1 MKKVFLIIGI
11 ISSLCACRQENRYL
25 GEGEGALSLQV
36 TMGEAV
42 EVVSRTSLGNEEIEA
57 LKNDCK
63 VRIYEGDKL
72 IRKYSSW
79 SSVPEKIDLSA
90 GTDYRV
96 RVVAGD
102 SVSASLDKKYYEGVE
117 TFSVVD
123 GQTTSVEVNCNI
135 ANTLVKVNFSEE
147 LKTYLASGAV
157 TVSVDAANGAL
168 EYNWSKEG
176 TESPVGY
183 YMLPSG
189 KEYLTCV
196 FNATTKNGKKIT
208 QTNKIEPA
216 KASTLYTLTYALSTE
231 VPEHPTDEG
240 GAFFSLKVDETPLY
254 TQKEEIGIYRRPV
267 IRVMSGEEEISTDSP
282 WFLSLNSSVSPQIIM
297 SGSSTLTTASVE
309 GTLLEKLGLSG
320 IVDLLSEESVGVL
333 QQKGISL
340 TIPAEAQGKQIVMD
354 WGKSWNKLLKEET
367 MYSLR
372 YVLVDEQGKQRELD
386 WQIVVSDMNVQAV
399 EIPRFETWAD
409 RTVFYG
415 EVIEGHTPGAAVYS
429 FQYRKKGEEAWSQ
442 NIPAVL
448 SGQTIKSDV
457 LKGLT
462 PGTTYEYRILED
474 TKISNMICEVTTES
488 VFLLDNNSFEYTS
501 RDGDVLRISQDP
513 SNYWWDSGNEGSATL
528 NKDVTYPDTSVKH
541 SGNQSLKLQSQYVG
555 VNIGLINPGKFAAG
569 NLFVGEFL
577 GTEDTYY
584 GILGWGRACTTRPL
598 ALRAW
603 VRYTPGTVDYTETDK
618 ISKGDKDKG
627 IIYIAVGDWVSDD
640 ANYGSQWPVVVRT
653 KGPKLFNPKDTGTIG
668 YGEMIFTDNVG
679 LDENGGMKEVII
691 PLNYDN
697 YGGRTRIPTHIIIVA
712 SASQYGDYYS
722 GSTGS
727 VMWLDDL
734 ELIYEESKLPENLR

>member
-1 MKKVFLIIGI
+1 M
-11 ISSLCACRQENRYL
+11 
-25 GEGEGALSLQV
+25 
-36 TMGEAV
+36 
-42 EVVSRTSLGNEEIEA
+42 
-57 LKNDCK
+57 
-63 VRIYEGDKL
+63 
-72 IRKYSSW
+72 
-79 SSVPEKIDLSA
+79 
-90 GTDYRV
+90 
-96 RVVAGD
+96 
-102 SVSASLDKKYYEGVE
+102 
-117 TFSVVD
+117 
-123 GQTTSVEVNCNI
+123 
-135 ANTLVKVNFSEE
+135 
-147 LKTYLASGAV
+147 
-157 TVSVDAANGAL
+157 
-168 EYNWSKEG
+168 
-176 TESPVGY
+176 
-183 YMLPSG
+183 
-189 KEYLTCV
+189 
-196 FNATTKNGKKIT
+196 
-208 QTNKIEPA
+208 
-216 KASTLYTLTYALSTE
+216 
-231 VPEHPTDEG
+231 
-240 GAFFSLKVDETPLY
+240 KVDETPLY

-267 IRVMSGEEEISTDSP
+267 IRVMLGEEEISTDSP

-297 SGSSTLTTASVE
+297 SGSSALTTASVE

-320 IVDLLSEESVGVL
+320 IIDLLSEESVGVL
-333 QQKGISL
+333 QQKGITL
-340 TIPAEAQGKQIVMD
+340 RIPAEAQGKQIVMD
-354 WGKSWNKLLKEET
+354 WGKSWNELLKEET

-372 YVLVDEQGKQRELD
+372 YVLADEQGKQRELD

-415 EVIEGHTPGAAVYS
+415 EVIEGHTPGAETVYS

-501 RDGDVLRISQDP
+501 RDGKVLRISPDP

-528 NKDVTYPDTSVKH
+528 GVDVTYPDTSVKH
-541 SGNQSLKLQSQYVG
+541 SGSQSLKLQSQYVAVWG
-555 VNIGLINPGKFAAG
+555 IGKFAAG
-569 NLFVGEFL
+569 NLFAGEFL
-577 GTEDTYY
+577 DTEDAYY
-584 GILGWGRACTTRPL
+584 GILGWGRTCTTRPL

>member
-11 ISSLCACRQENRYL
+11 IFSLCACRQENRYL

-42 EVVSRTSLGNEEIEA
+42 EVVSRTSLGDEEIEA

-176 TESPVGY
+176 TESSVGY
-183 YMLPSG
+183 YMLPSE

-208 QTNKIEPA
+208 QTDKIDPA

-231 VPEHPTDEG
+231 EPEHPTDEG

-254 TQKEEIGIYRRPV
+254 TQEEEIGIYRRPV
-267 IRVMSGEEEISTDSP
+267 ICVMSGEEEISTDSP

-320 IVDLLSEESVGVL
+320 IIDLLSEESVGVL
-333 QQKGISL
+333 QQKGITL

-354 WGKSWNKLLKEET
+354 WGNSWNELLKEET

-372 YVLVDEQGKQRELD
+372 YVLADEQGKQRELD

-415 EVIEGHTPGAAVYS
+415 EVIEGHTPGAETVYS

-474 TKISNMICEVTTES
+474 TKISNIVCEVTTEEAS
-488 VFLLDNNSFEYTS
+488 VLPNSGFENWS
-501 RDGDVLRISQDP
+501 GDVPKLIYGSGETMF
-513 SNYWWDSGNEGSATL
+513 WDSGNHGSQKVSRNVTTPDAT
-528 NKDVTYPDTSVKH
+528 VRH
-541 SGNQSLKLQSQYVG
+541 SGNYSAKLSSIYASMLG
-555 VNIGLINPGKFAAG
+555 IGQFAAG
-569 NLFVGEFL
+569 NIFIGQYLDTQMDGLTGHGVL
-577 GTEDTYY
+577 G
-584 GILGWGRACTTRPL
+584 LGRPFASRPL
-598 ALRAW
+598 ALRGYI
-603 VRYTPGTVDYTETDK
+603 RYISGNVDKGGDK
-618 ISKGDKDKG
+618 IANGTQDKG
-627 IIYIAVGDWVSDD
+627 IIYVALTDGEGEFNGTRWSFVIKTKESKFFDKNGANVVAYGDKIWEAS
-640 ANYGSQWPVVVRT
+640 T
-653 KGPKLFNPKDTGTIG
+653 E
-668 YGEMIFTDNVG
+668 GE
-679 LDENGGMKEVII
+679 GMHEFII
-691 PLNYDN
+691 PFEYKSME
-697 YGGRTRIPTHIIIVA
+697 RIPNRIMLVA
-712 SASQYGDYYS
+712 AASQFGDYFQ

>member
-1 MKKVFLIIGI
+1 MKRVFLIIGI
-11 ISSLCACRQENRYL
+11 ISSLCACRQEDRYL
-25 GEGEGALSLQV
+25 GEGEGTLSLQV

-42 EVVSRTSLGNEEIEA
+42 EVVSRASLGDEEIEA

-79 SSVPEKIDLSA
+79 SSVPEKIDLST

-147 LKTYLASGAV
+147 LKTYLASGGV

-168 EYNWSKEG
+168 DYNWSAEG
-176 TESPVGY
+176 TESPTGY

-196 FNATTKNGKKIT
+196 FNATTKNGEKIT
-208 QTNKIEPA
+208 QTDKIEPA
-216 KASTLYTLTYALSTE
+216 KASTLYTLTYALSAE
-231 VPEHPTDEG
+231 EPERPTDEG

-254 TQKEEIGIYRRPV
+254 TQEEEIGIYRRPV
-267 IRVMSGEEEISTDSP
+267 IRVMSGEEEIGTDSP

-297 SGSSTLTTASVE
+297 SGSSALMTASVE
-309 GTLLEKLGLSG
+309 GTILEKLGFSG
-320 IVDLLSEESVGVL
+320 TVDLLSEESVGML
-333 QQKGISL
+333 QQKGITL

-354 WGKSWNKLLKEET
+354 WGNSWNELLKEET

-372 YVLVDEQGKQRELD
+372 YVLADEQGKQCELD
-386 WQIVVSDMNVQAV
+386 WQIVISDMNVQAV

-415 EVIEGHTPGAAVYS
+415 EVIEGHTPGPETVYN

-474 TKISNMICEVTTES
+474 TKSSNIICEVTTES

-501 RDGDVLRISQDP
+501 RDGKVLRISQDP

-528 NKDVTYPDTSVKH
+528 SKDVTYPDTSVKH
-541 SGNQSLKLQSQYVG
+541 SGSQSLKLQSQYVALFG
-555 VNIGLINPGKFAAG
+555 IGKFAAG

-584 GILGWGRACTTRPL
+584 GILGWGRTCTTRPL

-640 ANYGSQWPVVVRT
+640 ADYGAQWPVVVRT

-691 PLNYDN
+691 PLDYDN

>member
-135 ANTLVKVNFSEE
+135 TNTLVKVNFSEE
-147 LKTYLASGAV
+147 LKTYLASGTV
-157 TVSVDAANGAL
+157 TVSVDATDGAL
-168 EYNWSKEG
+168 DYSWSEEG

-216 KASTLYTLTYALSTE
+216 KASTLYTLTYTLSTE
-231 VPEHPTDEG
+231 EPEHPTDEG

-267 IRVMSGEEEISTDSP
+267 IRVMSGEEEINTDSP
-282 WFLSLNSSVSPQIIM
+282 WFLSLNSSVSPKIIM

-320 IVDLLSEESVGVL
+320 IIDLLSEESVGAL

-340 TIPAEAQGKQIVMD
+340 TISAEAQGKQIVMD
-354 WGKSWNKLLKEET
+354 WGNSWNELLKEET

-372 YVLVDEQGKQRELD
+372 YVLADEQGKQRELD

-415 EVIEGHTPGAAVYS
+415 EVIEGHTPGAETVYS
-429 FQYRKKGEEAWSQ
+429 FQYRKKGEEVWSQ

-474 TKISNMICEVTTES
+474 TKISNMICEVTTEEAS
-488 VFLLDNNSFEYTS
+488 VLPNSGFENWS
-501 RDGDVLRISQDP
+501 GDIPKLIYGSGE
-513 SNYWWDSGNEGSATL
+513 SMFWDSGNHGSQKVDM
-528 NKDVTYPDTSVKH
+528 NVTTPDSAVKH
-541 SGNQSLKLQSQYVG
+541 SGNYSAKLSSIYANMLG
-555 VNIGLINPGKFAAG
+555 IGQFAAG
-569 NLFVGEFL
+569 NIFIGQYLKTQMSGFTGHGVL
-577 GTEDTYY
+577 G
-584 GILGWGRACTTRPL
+584 LGRPFASRPL
-598 ALRAW
+598 ALRGYI
-603 VRYTPGTVDYTETDK
+603 RYISGNVDKGGDK
-618 ISKGDKDKG
+618 IANGTQDKG
-627 IIYIAVGDWVSDD
+627 IIYIALTDGEGEEFEGTRWSFVIKTKESKFFDKNGANVVAYGDKIWEAS
-640 ANYGSQWPVVVRT
+640 T
-653 KGPKLFNPKDTGTIG
+653 E
-668 YGEMIFTDNVG
+668 GE
-679 LDENGGMKEVII
+679 GMHEFII
-691 PLNYDN
+691 PFEYKSME
-697 YGGRTRIPTHIIIVA
+697 RIPNRIMLVA
-712 SASQYGDYYS
+712 AASQFGDYFQ

>member
-1 MKKVFLIIGI
+1 MKRVFLIIGI
-11 ISSLCACRQENRYL
+11 ISSLCACRQEDRYL
-25 GEGEGALSLQV
+25 GEGEGTLSLQV

-42 EVVSRTSLGNEEIEA
+42 EVVSRASLGDEEIEA

-79 SSVPEKIDLSA
+79 SSVPEKIDLST

-147 LKTYLASGAV
+147 LKTYLASGGV

-168 EYNWSKEG
+168 DYNWSAEG
-176 TESPVGY
+176 TESPTGY

-196 FNATTKNGKKIT
+196 FNATTKNGEKIT
-208 QTNKIEPA
+208 QTDKIEPA
-216 KASTLYTLTYALSTE
+216 KASTLYTLTYALSAE
-231 VPEHPTDEG
+231 EPERPTDEG

-254 TQKEEIGIYRRPV
+254 TQEEEIGIYRRPV
-267 IRVMSGEEEISTDSP
+267 IRVMSGEEEIGTDSP

-297 SGSSTLTTASVE
+297 SGSSALMTASVE
-309 GTLLEKLGLSG
+309 GTILEKLGFSG
-320 IVDLLSEESVGVL
+320 TVDLLSEESVGML
-333 QQKGISL
+333 QQKGITL

-354 WGKSWNKLLKEET
+354 WGNSWNELLKEET

-372 YVLVDEQGKQRELD
+372 YVLADEQGKQCELD
-386 WQIVVSDMNVQAV
+386 WQIVISDMNVQAV

-415 EVIEGHTPGAAVYS
+415 EVVEGHTPGPETVYN

-474 TKISNMICEVTTES
+474 TKSSNIICEVTTES

-501 RDGDVLRISQDP
+501 RDGKVLRISQDP

-528 NKDVTYPDTSVKH
+528 SKDVTYPDTSVKH
-541 SGNQSLKLQSQYVG
+541 SGSQSLKLQSQYVALFG
-555 VNIGLINPGKFAAG
+555 IGKFAAG

-584 GILGWGRACTTRPL
+584 GILGWGRTCTTRPL

-640 ANYGSQWPVVVRT
+640 ADYGAQWPVVVRT

-691 PLNYDN
+691 PLDYDN

>member
-1 MKKVFLIIGI
+1 MKRVFLIIGI
-11 ISSLCACRQENRYL
+11 ISSLCACRQEDRYL

-42 EVVSRTSLGNEEIEA
+42 EVVSRASLGDEEIEA

-79 SSVPEKIDLSA
+79 SSVPEKIDLST

-147 LKTYLASGAV
+147 LKTYLASGGV

-168 EYNWSKEG
+168 DYNWSAEG
-176 TESPVGY
+176 TESPTGY

-196 FNATTKNGKKIT
+196 FNATTKNGEKIT
-208 QTNKIEPA
+208 QTDKIEPA
-216 KASTLYTLTYALSTE
+216 KASTLYTLTYALSAE
-231 VPEHPTDEG
+231 EPERPTDEG

-254 TQKEEIGIYRRPV
+254 TQEEEIGIYRRPV
-267 IRVMSGEEEISTDSP
+267 IRVMSGEEEIGTDSP

-297 SGSSTLTTASVE
+297 SGSSALTTASVE
-309 GTLLEKLGLSG
+309 GTILEKLGFSG
-320 IVDLLSEESVGVL
+320 TVDLLSEESVGML
-333 QQKGISL
+333 QQKGITL

-354 WGKSWNKLLKEET
+354 WGDSWNELLKEET

-372 YVLVDEQGKQRELD
+372 YVLADEQGKQCELD
-386 WQIVVSDMNVQAV
+386 WQIVISDMNVQAV
-399 EIPRFETWAD
+399 GIPRFETWAD

-415 EVIEGHTPGAAVYS
+415 EVIEGHTPGPETVYN

-474 TKISNMICEVTTES
+474 TKSSNIICEVTTES

-501 RDGDVLRISQDP
+501 RDGKVLRISQDP

-528 NKDVTYPDTSVKH
+528 SKDVTYPDTSVKH
-541 SGNQSLKLQSQYVG
+541 SGSQSLKLQSQYVALFG
-555 VNIGLINPGKFAAG
+555 IGKFAAG

-584 GILGWGRACTTRPL
+584 GILGWGRTCTTRPL

-640 ANYGSQWPVVVRT
+640 ADYGAQWPVVVRT

-691 PLNYDN
+691 PLDYDN

>member
-79 SSVPEKIDLSA
+79 SSVPEKIDVSA

-168 EYNWSKEG
+168 DYNWSEEG

-216 KASTLYTLTYALSTE
+216 KASTLYTLTYTLSTE

-474 TKISNMICEVTTES
+474 TKISNMICEVTTEEAS
-488 VFLLDNNSFEYTS
+488 VLPNSGFENWS
-501 RDGDVLRISQDP
+501 GDIPKLIYGSGE
-513 SNYWWDSGNEGSATL
+513 SMFWDSGNHGSQKVDM
-528 NKDVTYPDTSVKH
+528 NVTTPDSAVKH
-541 SGNQSLKLQSQYVG
+541 SGNYSAKLSSIYANMLG
-555 VNIGLINPGKFAAG
+555 IGQFAAG
-569 NLFVGEFL
+569 NIFIGQYLKTQMSGFTGHGVL
-577 GTEDTYY
+577 G
-584 GILGWGRACTTRPL
+584 LGRPFASRPL
-598 ALRAW
+598 ALRGYI
-603 VRYTPGTVDYTETDK
+603 RYISGNVDKGGDK
-618 ISKGDKDKG
+618 IANGTQDKG
-627 IIYIAVGDWVSDD
+627 IIYIALTDGEGEEFEGTRWSFVIKTKESKFFDKNGANVVAYGDKIWEAS
-640 ANYGSQWPVVVRT
+640 T
-653 KGPKLFNPKDTGTIG
+653 E
-668 YGEMIFTDNVG
+668 GE
-679 LDENGGMKEVII
+679 GMHEFII
-691 PLNYDN
+691 PFEYKSME
-697 YGGRTRIPTHIIIVA
+697 RIPNRIMLVA
-712 SASQYGDYYS
+712 AASQFGDYFQ

>member
-157 TVSVDAANGAL
+157 TVSVDAGNGAL
-168 EYNWSKEG
+168 DYNWSEEG

-216 KASTLYTLTYALSTE
+216 KASTLYTLTYTLSTE
-231 VPEHPTDEG
+231 EPEHPTDEG
-240 GAFFSLKVDETPLY
+240 GTFFSLKVDETPLY

-320 IVDLLSEESVGVL
+320 IIDLLSEESVGVL
-333 QQKGISL
+333 QQKGITL

-354 WGKSWNKLLKEET
+354 WGNSWNELLKEET

-372 YVLVDEQGKQRELD
+372 YVLADEQGKQRELD

-415 EVIEGHTPGAAVYS
+415 EVIEGHTPGAETVYS
-429 FQYRKKGEEAWSQ
+429 FQYRKKGEEVWSQ

-474 TKISNMICEVTTES
+474 TKISNMICEVTTEEAS
-488 VFLLDNNSFEYTS
+488 VLPNSGFENWS
-501 RDGDVLRISQDP
+501 GDIPKLIYGSGE
-513 SNYWWDSGNEGSATL
+513 SMFWDSGNHGSQKVDM
-528 NKDVTYPDTSVKH
+528 NVTTPDSAVKH
-541 SGNQSLKLQSQYVG
+541 SGNYSAKLSSIYANMLG
-555 VNIGLINPGKFAAG
+555 IGQFAAG
-569 NLFVGEFL
+569 NIFIGQYLKTQMSGFTGHGVL
-577 GTEDTYY
+577 G
-584 GILGWGRACTTRPL
+584 LGRPFASRPL
-598 ALRAW
+598 ALRGYI
-603 VRYTPGTVDYTETDK
+603 RYISGNVDKGGDK
-618 ISKGDKDKG
+618 IANGTQDKG
-627 IIYIAVGDWVSDD
+627 IIYIALTDGEGEEFEGTRWSFVIKTKESKFFDKNGANVVAYGDKIWEAS
-640 ANYGSQWPVVVRT
+640 T
-653 KGPKLFNPKDTGTIG
+653 E
-668 YGEMIFTDNVG
+668 GE
-679 LDENGGMKEVII
+679 GMHEFVI
-691 PLNYDN
+691 PFEY
-697 YGGRTRIPTHIIIVA
+697 RSMERIPNRIMLVA
-712 SASQYGDYYS
+712 AASEFGDYFQ

>member
-1 MKKVFLIIGI
+1 MKRIFLIIGV

-25 GEGEGALSLQV
+25 SEGEGALNLQV
-36 TMGEAV
+36 TVGEAV
-42 EVVSRTSLGNEEIEA
+42 EVVSRASLGNEEIEA

-63 VRIYEGDKL
+63 VRIYEGNKL

-102 SVSASLDKKYYEGVE
+102 SVSASFDKKFYEGIE
-117 TFSVVD
+117 TFSVLD
-123 GQTTSVEVNCNI
+123 GQTTSVKVNCNI
-135 ANTLVKVNFSEE
+135 VNTLVKVNFSEDM
-147 LKTYLASGAV
+147 KTYLASGTV
-157 TVSVDAANGAL
+157 TVSVDATDGAL
-168 EYNWSKEG
+168 DYSWSEKEQD
-176 TESPVGY
+176 SYVGY

-208 QTNKIEPA
+208 QTDKIDPA

-231 VPEHPTDEG
+231 EPEHPTDEG

-254 TQKEEIGIYRRPV
+254 TQEEEIGIYRRPV

-320 IVDLLSEESVGVL
+320 IIDLLSEESVGVL
-333 QQKGISL
+333 QQKGITL
-340 TIPAEAQGKQIVMD
+340 TIPAKAQGKQIVMD
-354 WGKSWNKLLKEET
+354 WGNSWNELLKEET

-372 YVLVDEQGKQRELD
+372 YVLADEQGKQRELD

-415 EVIEGHTPGAAVYS
+415 EVIEGHTPGAETVYS

-488 VFLLDNNSFEYTS
+488 VFPLDNNSFEYTS
-501 RDGDVLRISQDP
+501 RDGKVLRISPDP

-528 NKDVTYPDTSVKH
+528 GVDVTYPDTSVKH
-541 SGNQSLKLQSQYVG
+541 SGSQSLKLQSQYVAFWG
-555 VNIGLINPGKFAAG
+555 IGKFAAG
-569 NLFVGEFL
+569 NLFAGEFL

-584 GILGWGRACTTRPL
+584 GILGWGRTCTTRPL

-640 ANYGSQWPVVVRT
+640 AKYGSQWPVVVRT
-653 KGPKLFNPKDTGTIG
+653 KGPKLFNPKDIGTIG

-691 PLNYDN
+691 PLDYDN

-722 GSTGS
+722 GSTSS

>member
-42 EVVSRTSLGNEEIEA
+42 EVVSRTSLGDEELEA

-157 TVSVDAANGAL
+157 TVSVDATDGAL
-168 EYNWSKEG
+168 DYSWSEEG

-231 VPEHPTDEG
+231 EPEHPTDEG

-297 SGSSTLTTASVE
+297 SGSSALTTASVE

-320 IVDLLSEESVGVL
+320 IIDLLSEESVGAL

-340 TIPAEAQGKQIVMD
+340 TISAEAQGKQIVMD
-354 WGKSWNKLLKEET
+354 WGNSWNELLKEET

-372 YVLVDEQGKQRELD
+372 YVLADEQGKQRELD

-415 EVIEGHTPGAAVYS
+415 EVIEGHTPGAETVYS
-429 FQYRKKGEEAWSQ
+429 FQYRKKGEEVWSQ

-474 TKISNMICEVTTES
+474 TKISNMICEVTTEEAS
-488 VFLLDNNSFEYTS
+488 VLPNSGFENWS
-501 RDGDVLRISQDP
+501 GDIPKLIYGSGE
-513 SNYWWDSGNEGSATL
+513 SMFWDSGNHGSQKVDM
-528 NKDVTYPDTSVKH
+528 NVTTPDSAVKH
-541 SGNQSLKLQSQYVG
+541 SGNYSAKLSSIYANMLG
-555 VNIGLINPGKFAAG
+555 IGQFAAG
-569 NLFVGEFL
+569 NIFIGQYLKTQMSGFTGHGVL
-577 GTEDTYY
+577 G
-584 GILGWGRACTTRPL
+584 LGRPFASRPL
-598 ALRAW
+598 ALRGYI
-603 VRYTPGTVDYTETDK
+603 RYISGNVDKGGDK
-618 ISKGDKDKG
+618 IANGTQDKG
-627 IIYIAVGDWVSDD
+627 IIYIALTDGEGEEFEGTRWSFVIKTKESKFFDKNGANVVAYGDKIWEAS
-640 ANYGSQWPVVVRT
+640 T
-653 KGPKLFNPKDTGTIG
+653 E
-668 YGEMIFTDNVG
+668 GE
-679 LDENGGMKEVII
+679 GMHEFII
-691 PLNYDN
+691 PFEYKSME
-697 YGGRTRIPTHIIIVA
+697 RIPNRIMLVA
-712 SASQYGDYYS
+712 AASQFGDYFQ

>member
-147 LKTYLASGAV
+147 LKKYLASGAV
-157 TVSVDAANGAL
+157 TVSVDAGNGAL
-168 EYNWSKEG
+168 DYNWSEEG

-231 VPEHPTDEG
+231 EPEHPTDEG

-501 RDGDVLRISQDP
+501 RDGKVLRISPDP

-541 SGNQSLKLQSQYVG
+541 SGSQSLKLQSQYVAFLG
-555 VNIGLINPGKFAAG
+555 IGKFAAG
-569 NLFVGEFL
+569 NLFAGEFL
-577 GTEDTYY
+577 DTEDAYY
-584 GILGWGRACTTRPL
+584 GILGWGRTCTTRPL

-640 ANYGSQWPVVVRT
+640 AKYGSQWPVVVRT

-691 PLNYDN
+691 PLDYDN

-722 GSTGS
+722 GSTSS

>member
-42 EVVSRTSLGNEEIEA
+42 EVVSRTSLGDEELEA

-157 TVSVDAANGAL
+157 TVSVDAGNGAL
-168 EYNWSKEG
+168 DYNWSEEG

-231 VPEHPTDEG
+231 EPEHPTDEG

-297 SGSSTLTTASVE
+297 SGSSALTTASVE

-320 IVDLLSEESVGVL
+320 IIDLLSEESVGVL
-333 QQKGISL
+333 QQKGITL
-340 TIPAEAQGKQIVMD
+340 RIPAEAQGKQIVMD
-354 WGKSWNKLLKEET
+354 WGNSWNELLKEET

-372 YVLVDEQGKQRELD
+372 YVLADEQGKQRELD

-415 EVIEGHTPGAAVYS
+415 EVIEGHTPGAETVYS

-448 SGQTIKSDV
+448 FGQTIKSDV

-474 TKISNMICEVTTES
+474 TKISNMICEVTTEEAS
-488 VFLLDNNSFEYTS
+488 VLPNSGFENWS
-501 RDGDVLRISQDP
+501 GDIPKLIYGSGE
-513 SNYWWDSGNEGSATL
+513 SMFWDSGNHGSQKVDM
-528 NKDVTYPDTSVKH
+528 NVTTPDSAVKH
-541 SGNQSLKLQSQYVG
+541 SGNYSAKLSSIYANMLG
-555 VNIGLINPGKFAAG
+555 IGQFAAG
-569 NLFVGEFL
+569 NIFIGQYLDTQMDGLTGHGVL
-577 GTEDTYY
+577 G
-584 GILGWGRACTTRPL
+584 LGRPFASRPL
-598 ALRAW
+598 ALRGYI
-603 VRYTPGTVDYTETDK
+603 RYISGNVDKGGDK
-618 ISKGDKDKG
+618 IANGTQDKG
-627 IIYIAVGDWVSDD
+627 IIYIALTDGEGEEFEGTRWSFVIKTKESKFFDKNGANVVAYGDKIWEAS
-640 ANYGSQWPVVVRT
+640 T
-653 KGPKLFNPKDTGTIG
+653 E
-668 YGEMIFTDNVG
+668 GE
-679 LDENGGMKEVII
+679 GMHEFII
-691 PLNYDN
+691 PFEYKSME
-697 YGGRTRIPTHIIIVA
+697 RIPNRIMLVA
-712 SASQYGDYYS
+712 AASQFGDYFQ

>member
-157 TVSVDAANGAL
+157 TVSVDAGNGAL
-168 EYNWSKEG
+168 DYNWSEEG

-231 VPEHPTDEG
+231 EPEHPTDEG

-297 SGSSTLTTASVE
+297 SGSSALTTASVE

-320 IVDLLSEESVGVL
+320 IIDLLSEESVGVL
-333 QQKGISL
+333 QQKGITL
-340 TIPAEAQGKQIVMD
+340 RIPAEAQGKQIVMD
-354 WGKSWNKLLKEET
+354 WGKSWNELLKEET

-372 YVLVDEQGKQRELD
+372 YVLADEQGKQRELD

-501 RDGDVLRISQDP
+501 RDGKVLRISPDP

-528 NKDVTYPDTSVKH
+528 GVDVTYPDTSVKH
-541 SGNQSLKLQSQYVG
+541 SGNQSLKLQSQYVAFLG
-555 VNIGLINPGKFAAG
+555 IGKFAAG
-569 NLFVGEFL
+569 NLFAGEFL
-577 GTEDTYY
+577 RTEDTYY

>member
-79 SSVPEKIDLSA
+79 SSVPEKIDVSA

-157 TVSVDAANGAL
+157 TVSVDAGNGAL
-168 EYNWSKEG
+168 DYNWSEEG

-216 KASTLYTLTYALSTE
+216 KASTLYTLTYTLSTE
-231 VPEHPTDEG
+231 EPEHPTDEG

-267 IRVMSGEEEISTDSP
+267 IRVMSGEEEINTDSP

-320 IVDLLSEESVGVL
+320 IIDLLSEESVGAL
-333 QQKGISL
+333 QQKGITL
-340 TIPAEAQGKQIVMD
+340 TIPAEAQGKQIVMG
-354 WGKSWNKLLKEET
+354 WGNSWNELLKEET

-372 YVLVDEQGKQRELD
+372 YVLADEQGKQRELD
-386 WQIVVSDMNVQAV
+386 WQIVVSDMNAQAV

-415 EVIEGHTPGAAVYS
+415 EVIEGHTPGAETVYS

-448 SGQTIKSDV
+448 FGQTIKSDV

-474 TKISNMICEVTTES
+474 TKISNIVCEVTTEEAS
-488 VFLLDNNSFEYTS
+488 VLPNSGFENWS
-501 RDGDVLRISQDP
+501 GDVPKLIYGSGETMF
-513 SNYWWDSGNEGSATL
+513 WDSGNHGSQKVDM
-528 NKDVTYPDTSVKH
+528 NVTTPDSAVKH
-541 SGNQSLKLQSQYVG
+541 SGNYSAKLSSIYANMLG
-555 VNIGLINPGKFAAG
+555 IGQFAAG
-569 NLFVGEFL
+569 NIFIGQYLETQMSGLTGHGVL
-577 GTEDTYY
+577 G
-584 GILGWGRACTTRPL
+584 LGRPFASRPL
-598 ALRAW
+598 ALRGYI
-603 VRYTPGTVDYTETDK
+603 RYISGNVDKGGDK
-618 ISKGDKDKG
+618 IANGTQDKG
-627 IIYIAVGDWVSDD
+627 IIYIALTDGEGEEFEGTRWSFVIKTKESKFFDKNGANVVAYGDKIWEAS
-640 ANYGSQWPVVVRT
+640 T
-653 KGPKLFNPKDTGTIG
+653 E
-668 YGEMIFTDNVG
+668 GE
-679 LDENGGMKEVII
+679 GMHEFVI
-691 PLNYDN
+691 PFEY
-697 YGGRTRIPTHIIIVA
+697 RSMERIPNRIMLVA
-712 SASQYGDYYS
+712 AASQFGDYFQ

>member
-11 ISSLCACRQENRYL
+11 IFSLCACRQENRYL

-42 EVVSRTSLGNEEIEA
+42 EVVSRTSLGDEEIEA

-176 TESPVGY
+176 TESSVGY
-183 YMLPSG
+183 YMLPSE

-208 QTNKIEPA
+208 QTDKIDPA

-231 VPEHPTDEG
+231 EPEHPTDEG

-254 TQKEEIGIYRRPV
+254 TQEEEIGIYRRPV
-267 IRVMSGEEEISTDSP
+267 ICVMSGEEEISTDSP

-320 IVDLLSEESVGVL
+320 IIDLLSEESVGVL
-333 QQKGISL
+333 QQKGITL

-354 WGKSWNKLLKEET
+354 WGNSWNELLKEET

-372 YVLVDEQGKQRELD
+372 YVLADEQGKQRELD

-415 EVIEGHTPGAAVYS
+415 EVIEGHTPGAETVYS

-474 TKISNMICEVTTES
+474 TKISNIVCEVTTEEAS
-488 VFLLDNNSFEYTS
+488 VLPT
-501 RDGDVLRISQDP
+501 
-513 SNYWWDSGNEGSATL
+513 
-528 NKDVTYPDTSVKH
+528 
-541 SGNQSLKLQSQYVG
+541 
-555 VNIGLINPGKFAAG
+555 
-569 NLFVGEFL
+569 
-577 GTEDTYY
+577 
-584 GILGWGRACTTRPL
+584 
-598 ALRAW
+598 
-603 VRYTPGTVDYTETDK
+603 
-618 ISKGDKDKG
+618 
-627 IIYIAVGDWVSDD
+627 
-640 ANYGSQWPVVVRT
+640 QW
-653 KGPKLFNPKDTGTIG
+653 F
-668 YGEMIFTDNVG
+668 
-679 LDENGGMKEVII
+679 
-691 PLNYDN
+691 
-697 YGGRTRIPTHIIIVA
+697 
-712 SASQYGDYYS
+712 
-722 GSTGS
+722 
-727 VMWLDDL
+727 
-734 ELIYEESKLPENLR
+734 

>member
-123 GQTTSVEVNCNI
+123 GQTASVEVNCNI

-157 TVSVDAANGAL
+157 TVSVDAGNGAL
-168 EYNWSKEG
+168 DYNWSEEG

-231 VPEHPTDEG
+231 EPEHPTDEG
-240 GAFFSLKVDETPLY
+240 GAFFSLKVDETPLD
-254 TQKEEIGIYRRPV
+254 TQEEEIGIYRRPV

-320 IVDLLSEESVGVL
+320 IIDLLSEESVGVL
-333 QQKGISL
+333 QQKGITV

-354 WGKSWNKLLKEET
+354 WGNSWNELLKEET

-372 YVLVDEQGKQRELD
+372 YVLADEQGKQRELD

-399 EIPRFETWAD
+399 DIPRFETWAD

-415 EVIEGHTPGAAVYS
+415 EVIEGHTPGAETVYS
-429 FQYRKKGEEAWSQ
+429 FQYRKKGEEVWSQ
-442 NIPAVL
+442 NVPAVL

-474 TKISNMICEVTTES
+474 TKISNMICEVTTEEAS
-488 VFLLDNNSFEYTS
+488 VLPNSGFENWS
-501 RDGDVLRISQDP
+501 GDVPKLIYGSGETMF
-513 SNYWWDSGNEGSATL
+513 WDSGNHGSQKVSRNVTTPDAT
-528 NKDVTYPDTSVKH
+528 VRH
-541 SGNQSLKLQSQYVG
+541 SGNYSAKLSSIYASMLG
-555 VNIGLINPGKFAAG
+555 IGQFAAG
-569 NLFVGEFL
+569 NIFIGQYLDTQMDGLTGHGVL
-577 GTEDTYY
+577 G
-584 GILGWGRACTTRPL
+584 LGRPFASRPL
-598 ALRAW
+598 ALRGYI
-603 VRYTPGTVDYTETDK
+603 RYISGNVDKGGDK
-618 ISKGDKDKG
+618 IANGTQDKG
-627 IIYIAVGDWVSDD
+627 IIYIALTDGEGEEFEGTRWSFVIKTKESKFFDKNGANVVAYGDKIWEAS
-640 ANYGSQWPVVVRT
+640 T
-653 KGPKLFNPKDTGTIG
+653 E
-668 YGEMIFTDNVG
+668 GE
-679 LDENGGMKEVII
+679 GMHEFVI
-691 PLNYDN
+691 PFEY
-697 YGGRTRIPTHIIIVA
+697 RSMERIPNRIMLVA
-712 SASQYGDYYS
+712 AASQFGDYFQ